1 MNKYLYMYN
10 IYKIIKEKIYY
21 ITVKIKINIWKYLQ
35 LIQIKKYIAY
45 IIIIIYILINIE
57 IFYLY
62 YLKSF

>member
-21 ITVKIKINIWKYLQ
+21 ITVKIKINIWEYLQ

-45 IIIIIYILINIE
+45 IIIIIYILINI
-57 IFYLY
+57 
-62 YLKSF
+62 

>member
-21 ITVKIKINIWKYLQ
+21 ITVKIKINIWEYLQ